1 MLYVPICQH
10 SRKPASLTTGIVRV
24 SSRTMLQPFNSP
36 LRMKQPNTHLNA
48 LVVSKGN
55 QSSPTKGTRGVTMIP
70 DVPLEGKNIHKEM
83 GTMIVKDYTSGEE
96 YTPGVKN
103 TPGVKMCS
111 RIMTQKKRL

>member
-1 MLYVPICQH
+1 
-10 SRKPASLTTGIVRV
+10 
-24 SSRTMLQPFNSP
+24 
-36 LRMKQPNTHLNA
+36 
-48 LVVSKGN
+48 
-55 QSSPTKGTRGVTMIP
+55 MIP